1 MYDKTRDG
9 ILLENLKGGSEAA
22 FKELFDTY
30 YVALCIYSVQITES
44 EIQSEDI
51 VQELFV
57 KLWDKKLYLHI
68 KNLKVYLFYS
78 VRNLSIAC
86 AKQNNLYLDI
96 QDLEEEVY
104 SPIEDAYDNEE
115 LEMKREKLQ
124 ASLAKLSPQEN
135 KVLIE
140 IILNGK
146 KYKEVAGEL
155 NISINTVKTH
165 LNRALK
171 LLRKEKDLLLF
182 IMIG

>member
-1 MYDKTRDG
+1 MYDKRRDDV
-9 ILLENLKGGSEAA
+9 LLENLKSGSEAA

-30 YVALCIYSVQITES
+30 YVVLCVYSVQITES
-44 EIQSEDI
+44 ETQSEDL
-51 VQELFV
+51 VQELFL
-57 KLWDKKLYLHI
+57 KLWDKKLYLNI
-68 KNLKVYLFYS
+68 KNLKLYLFYS

-104 SPIEDAYDNEE
+104 SPIDDVYDNEE
-115 LEMKREKLQ
+115 LEMKRQKLQ
-124 ASLAKLSPQEN
+124 ASLAKLSPQES

-165 LNRALK
+165 LGRALR
-171 LLRKEKDLLLF
+171 LLRKDKDLLLF